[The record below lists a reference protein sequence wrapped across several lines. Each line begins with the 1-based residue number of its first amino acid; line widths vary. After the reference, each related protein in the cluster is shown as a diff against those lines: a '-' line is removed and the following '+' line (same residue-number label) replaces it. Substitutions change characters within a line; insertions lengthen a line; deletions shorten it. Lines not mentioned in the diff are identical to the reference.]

1 MNKKPATPVIIL
13 VRPQLGENIGAVA
26 RAMSNFGL
34 KELRLVAPRD
44 GWPNRKAQ
52 MMAAGGE
59 SIIASAKV
67 FPDTASAMAD
77 IEFAYGTTARDR
89 DIEKRMMT
97 VEEAMQE
104 IAIPPTPTLP
114 HKGGGNKV
122 ALVFGPERTGLENN
136 DIGWCDALVTIPTA
150 PDNTSLNL
158 AQSAVVVMYEWFK
171 KSAELRVQSAEKKAA
186 PLSTQHSALAT
197 KSDWNGLF
205 EQLDQYLEETHYYR
219 VAHKKRVM
227 WQNMKNMLMRGHWS
241 EQEIRTFRG
250 MLRVLYEGRQPRK
263 DSKKRQAA
271 S

>member
-1 MNKKPATPVIIL
+1 MKRPVIIL

-77 IEFAYGTTARDR
+77 IAFAYGTTARER
-89 DIEKRMMT
+89 DIEKRVADVT
-97 VEEAMQE
+97 TAMQE
-104 IAIPPTPTLP
+104 AKKQFASGTKLAFI
-114 HKGGGNKV
+114 
-122 ALVFGPERTGLENN
+122 FGPERTGLEND
-136 DIGWCDALVTIPTA
+136 DIVWCDALITIPTA

-158 AQSAVVVMYEWFK
+158 AQSAVILLYEWFSKSSGK
-171 KSAELRVQSAEKKAA
+171 KQSTELRTLDSD
-186 PLSTQHSALAT
+186 HLAT
-197 KSDWNGLF
+197 KQDWQGLF
-205 EQLDQYLEETHYYR
+205 EQLDQYLEEAKYYR

-227 WQNMKNMLMRGHWS
+227 WQNMKNMLMRGGWS

-250 MLRVLYEGRQPRK
+250 MLRILYEGRQPRK
-263 DSKKRQAA
+263 DSKKRQARG
-271 S
+271 